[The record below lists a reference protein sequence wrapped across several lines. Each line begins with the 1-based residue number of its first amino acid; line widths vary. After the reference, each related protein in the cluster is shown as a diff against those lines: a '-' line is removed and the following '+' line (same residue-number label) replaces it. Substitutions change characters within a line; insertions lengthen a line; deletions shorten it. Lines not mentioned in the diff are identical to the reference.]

1 MIIFLLF
8 FDSSDEVQ
16 GGENYFL
23 RTVRS
28 FDSFE
33 RTKVFD
39 GLVMAFR
46 CGLDVFIWAW
56 DCCGRQNDAA
66 SMMFCGGWR

>member
-46 CGLDVFIWAW
+46 GGLDEWA
-56 DCCGRQNDAA
+56 
-66 SMMFCGGWR
+66 